1 MISRKF
7 TFQDNF
13 LLAAAFT
20 LLVAIV
26 CYIFVGKPL
35 FAKIEDA
42 RREQSAVEDELEI
55 QKHMAERKDSMNLQ
69 MEQKPQKGKG
79 ELGAY
84 NNLTCEMKELG
95 EILAEAKSYEFHF
108 SQEEFSGN
116 IVRRDI
122 LVSFQTDSYEQAR
135 EILEA
140 VENGKYRCLVKA
152 IDLTKEQEI
161 VYGNLLV
168 TYYETAEEE
177 YKVVMDGGLESQDDR
192 EDEDG
197 RRREDEDSRGGLAG
211 DDWK

>member
-7 TFQDNF
+7 TFQDNL
-13 LLAAAFT
+13 LLAAAFV
-20 LLVAIV
+20 LLVAMF
-26 CYIFVGKPL
+26 CYIFAGKPL
-35 FAKIEDA
+35 YAEIEDA

-95 EILAEAKSYEFHF
+95 QILAGAKAYEFHF

-122 LVSFQTDSYEQAR
+122 LVSYQTDSYEQAR

-140 VENGKYRCLVKA
+140 VENGKYSCLVKEV
-152 IDLTKEQEI
+152 DLTKGTEKKEGTDGQEI
-161 VYGNLLV
+161 IYGNLLV
-168 TYYETAEEE
+168 TYYETAEE
-177 YKVVMDGGLESQDDR
+177 Y
-192 EDEDG
+192 
-197 RRREDEDSRGGLAG
+197 EDSRGGLAG
-211 DDWK
+211 DDWE

>member
-95 EILAEAKSYEFHF
+95 EILAEAKSYEFQF
-108 SQEEFSGN
+108 FSG
-116 IVRRDI
+116 RI
-122 LVSFQTDSYEQAR
+122 L
-135 EILEA
+135 
-140 VENGKYRCLVKA
+140 G
-152 IDLTKEQEI
+152 
-161 VYGNLLV
+161 
-168 TYYETAEEE
+168 
-177 YKVVMDGGLESQDDR
+177 
-192 EDEDG
+192 
-197 RRREDEDSRGGLAG
+197 
-211 DDWK
+211 

>member
-7 TFQDNF
+7 TFQDNL
-13 LLAAAFT
+13 LLAAAFV
-20 LLVAIV
+20 LLVAMF

-35 FAKIEDA
+35 YAEIEDA
-42 RREQSAVEDELEI
+42 RREQSAMEDELEI

-84 NNLTCEMKELG
+84 NNLTCEMEELG
-95 EILAEAKSYEFHF
+95 QILAGAKAYEFHF

-122 LVSFQTDSYEQAR
+122 LVSYQTDSYEQAR

-140 VENGKYRCLVKA
+140 VENGKYCCLVKEV
-152 IDLTKEQEI
+152 DLTKGTEKREETDGQEI
-161 VYGNLLV
+161 IYGNLLV
-168 TYYETAEEE
+168 TYYEMAEE
-177 YKVVMDGGLESQDDR
+177 Y
-192 EDEDG
+192 
-197 RRREDEDSRGGLAG
+197 EDSRGGLVG
-211 DDWK
+211 DD

>member
-1 MISRKF
+1 MIGRKF
-7 TFQDNF
+7 TFQDNL
-13 LLAAAFT
+13 LLAAAFV
-20 LLVAIV
+20 LLVAMF

-35 FAKIEDA
+35 YAEIEDA
-42 RREQSAVEDELEI
+42 GQEQLAVEDELEI

-95 EILAEAKSYEFHF
+95 QILAGAKAYEFHF

-140 VENGKYRCLVKA
+140 VENGKYSCLVKEV
-152 IDLTKEQEI
+152 DLAKGAEKREETEGQEI
-161 VYGNLLV
+161 IYGNLLI
-168 TYYETAEEE
+168 TYYEMAEE
-177 YKVVMDGGLESQDDR
+177 Y
-192 EDEDG
+192 
-197 RRREDEDSRGGLAG
+197 EDSRGGLAG